1 MSNFVIKHLKVEDF
15 NKGYVDLL
23 SQLSS
28 IDKDLILENQFKIFI
43 DELPSN
49 HFIFVI
55 NDIEKNKVIG
65 SGTIIIERKII
76 HNFKNVGHIE
86 DIVVD
91 NNYRGAGLGK
101 MIINYL
107 LDFAE
112 KNNCYKTILTCSN
125 ENIGFYEKFGFTK
138 KDNFMARYIK

>member
-1 MSNFVIKHLKVEDF
+1 M
-15 NKGYVDLL
+15 
-23 SQLSS
+23 
-28 IDKDLILENQFKIFI
+28 KIFI

-55 NDIEKNKVIG
+55 NDIEKNKIVG

-125 ENIGFYEKFGFTK
+125 ENVGFYEKLGFIK